1 MNNGV
6 QVIINGMENQVENV
20 SLQMAEVLKLEATAL
35 SEAGRRI
42 AGDPACELAIKKLVS
57 CKGRILLTGMG
68 KMGFVA
74 RKAAATFCSTGAPAI
89 YLHPTEAIHGDL
101 GIVTT
106 DDVLIA
112 MSNSGETAEILHII
126 EYMQRENIPVIA
138 LTGDTN
144 STLAFHSDIV
154 LNCSVQ
160 READEYSL
168 APTCSTTVTLAMA
181 DAMGIALMNAR
192 GFTSEQFAIFHP
204 GGSLGKKL
212 LLRVDDVMH
221 NGHDVPVAAEDIA
234 FGDALKL
241 IGEKKLGCLLVTNSQ
256 RQLIGIIT
264 DGDLRRHLTDAAG
277 SIIDMMS
284 GGVSDVISSS
294 PTTIEKGK
302 LAAEAMQLIQERQI
316 TTLPVVD
323 EDNKILGLLHLHDLI
338 KAGLA

>member
-1 MNNGV
+1 MP
-6 QVIINGMENQVENV
+6 VIIDGMENRVENA
-20 SLQMAEVLKLEATAL
+20 SEQMAEVLKLEAAAVA
-35 SEAGRRI
+35 EAGRRI
-42 AGDPACELAIKKLVS
+42 TGSSSCEQAVEKLVN
-57 CKGRILLTGMG
+57 CRGRILLTGMG

-126 EYMQRENIPVIA
+126 EYMQREKVPVIA
-138 LTGDTN
+138 LTGDLK
-144 STLAFHSDIV
+144 STLAVHSNVV
-154 LNCSVQ
+154 LDCSVQ
-160 READEYSL
+160 READECSL

-181 DAMGIALMNAR
+181 DALGIALMKAR
-192 GFTSEQFAIFHP
+192 GFSAEQFAIFHP

-212 LLRVDDVMH
+212 LLRVEDVMH
-221 NGHDVPVAAEDIA
+221 SGHDTPVATEDIR

-241 IGEKKLGCLLVTNSQ
+241 ISEKKLGCLLVTNVEH
-256 RQLIGIIT
+256 RLIGIIT
-264 DGDLRRHLTDAAG
+264 DGDLRRHLTDAVG
-277 SIIDMMS
+277 SIVDMMS
-284 GGVSDVISSS
+284 GGVRDVISSS
-294 PTTIEKGK
+294 PTTIKKGK
-302 LAAEAMQLIQERQI
+302 LAAEAMQLIEARQI

-323 EDNKILGLLHLHDLI
+323 DDNKVLGLLHLHDLI

>member
-1 MNNGV
+1 MRLP
-6 QVIINGMENQVENV
+6 VIIEGMENRVENA
-20 SLQMAEVLKLEATAL
+20 SELMAEVLKLEAAAVA
-35 SEAGRRI
+35 EAGRRI
-42 AGDPACELAIKKLVS
+42 KDNPCCEQAVEKLVN
-57 CKGRILLTGMG
+57 CHGRILLTGMG

-74 RKAAATFCSTGAPAI
+74 RKAAATLCSTGAPAI

-126 EYMQRENIPVIA
+126 EYMQRENVPVIA
-138 LTGDTN
+138 LTGDLN
-144 STLAFHSDIV
+144 STLAVHSDVV
-154 LNCSVQ
+154 LDCSVQ
-160 READEYSL
+160 READDCSL

-181 DAMGIALMNAR
+181 DALAIALMKAR
-192 GFTSEQFAIFHP
+192 GFSAEQFAIFHP

-221 NGHDVPVAAEDIA
+221 SGHDVPVADRDIP

-241 IGEKKLGCLLVTNSQ
+241 ISEKKLGCLLVTDSEH
-256 RQLIGIIT
+256 RLIGIIT
-264 DGDLRRHLTDAAG
+264 DGDLRRHLIGAAG
-277 SIIDMMS
+277 SIVDMMS
-284 GGVSDVISSS
+284 GGLSDVISSS
-294 PTTIEKGK
+294 PATIKSGK
-302 LAAEAMQLIQERQI
+302 LAAEAMQMIEERQI

-323 EDNKILGLLHLHDLI
+323 DDNKVLGLLHLHDLI